1 MPLQALMPIFAAEK
15 LGVGADG
22 LGIIMAFMGAGALVS
37 AVVMASMT
45 NLKQKGLVML
55 FSLVVMGVTL
65 IFFSQFAAMAIS
77 LPLMF
82 IFGAGEMGYRVMNN
96 TVLQMV
102 VPDEFRGRVVS
113 IYMLDQGVS
122 PLGSFVAGAMAT
134 VIGAPIVLAMMGAC
148 VVALATTA
156 LVKLP
161 YMRQL
166 S

>member
-1 MPLQALMPIFAAEK
+1 
-15 LGVGADG
+15 
-22 LGIIMAFMGAGALVS
+22 
-37 AVVMASMT
+37 
-45 NLKQKGLVML
+45 
-55 FSLVVMGVTL
+55 
-65 IFFSQFAAMAIS
+65 
-77 LPLMF
+77 
-82 IFGAGEMGYRVMNN
+82 
-96 TVLQMV
+96 MV

-122 PLGSFVAGAMAT
+122 PLGSFAAGAMAT